1 MVRLFPKSQIL
12 AHEDKIKKWTEI
24 EVGDKKIE
32 VFLEKTLLG
41 ELKNPEDFIL
51 DGQIWKMVKW
61 SRSYLFLKYK

>member
-1 MVRLFPKSQIL
+1 L

-61 SRSYLFLKYK
+61 SRSYLFLKNK